1 MGEDNVPENGG
12 KKRKVKKDPNAPK
25 RPQTAFFLYA
35 ADFRAEVRSGLPD
48 GSTVG
53 EVAKELGRRW
63 GELGDAEKSK
73 YQEQAEKNKAQYEKD
88 MEAYNNG
95 LYGKQQYTNN
105 RHVTLSSRKTLST
118 PTRV

>member
-1 MGEDNVPENGG
+1 MPLNVHKP
-12 KKRKVKKDPNAPK
+12 
-25 RPQTAFFLYA
+25 AFFLYA
-35 ADFRAEVRSGLPD
+35 ADFRQTVRDGLPE

-63 GELGDAEKSK
+63 GELGDDEKAK

-95 LYGKQQYTNN
+95 LYDK
-105 RHVTLSSRKTLST
+105 RA
-118 PTRV
+118 RVNGGSDGSDDY